1 MKSWWRHDCAKL
13 VRSGTRFG
21 YGGGTGIGL
30 AIVTSLL
37 DRGVDVVAI
46 GRRREALEEA
56 KSLGADVLS
65 WDVTHN
71 PYKLFE
77 TIGRVDGL
85 VHNAGLCIR
94 AGITEWSSDDWESMW
109 RVNLL
114 APALLSQAFADQ
126 VDGPGAIVAVA
137 STLAQRPSNGTAGY
151 GSTKAGLVNLIKHL
165 ALELAPRGIRANV
178 VLPGIVP
185 TDMTTGRVSDGLRP
199 SSHRTSWRAQE
210 NTNGL
215 EALSSDGCPVPAGYR
230 WGTVGGIAVLSCVRS
245 WKIIILL
252 PDQIRQN
259 MRTLDKLDDR
269 SSDFH

>member
-1 MKSWWRHDCAKL
+1 MTAAHWSGPARVL
-13 VRSGTRFG
+13 VT
-21 YGGGTGIGL
+21 GGGTGIGL

-37 DRGVDVVAI
+37 EHGVKVVAI

-71 PYKLFE
+71 PRKLFE

-94 AGITEWSSDDWESMW
+94 AEITEWSSDDWESMW

-114 APALLSQAFADQ
+114 APALLSQAFAEQ

-137 STLAQRPSNGTAGY
+137 STLAQRPSIGTAGY

-165 ALELAPRGIRANV
+165 ALELAPHRIRANV

-185 TDMTTGRVSDGLRP
+185 TDMTTDRVSDALLALHPIGRLG
-199 SSHRTSWRAQE
+199 TAQE
-210 NTNGL
+210 VSQAVL
-215 EALSSDGCPVPAGYR
+215 MALSSEWMTGSQLVIDGG
-230 WGTVGGIAVLSCVRS
+230 LLVRE
-245 WKIIILL
+245 
-252 PDQIRQN
+252 
-259 MRTLDKLDDR
+259 
-269 SSDFH
+269 